1 MKNLLPILALLLLVS
16 CTSELDRCLEANYA
30 ELTNKEDQEEFVA
43 SKLKSEKESFLQDF
57 RDDPEQIRLSDQD
70 MKWHQQRA
78 ENEEL
83 FDDMDSFF
91 QDYEE
96 FFDDFEMEENE
107 EILEEQKE
115 YSSTKEYVDYMNML
129 DNKLIDLEEKHK
141 GEYRQTVAEEYYG
154 PEESKKR
161 EKVAEKFCN
170 AQGIY

>member
-1 MKNLLPILALLLLVS
+1 MKNLLPILALLLMVG

-43 SKLKSEKESFLQDF
+43 SKLKSEKASFLQDF

-83 FDDMDSFF
+83 FDNMDSFF
-91 QDYEE
+91 QEYEE
-96 FFDDFEMEENE
+96 FFPDFEMEENE

-115 YSSTKEYVDYMNML
+115 YEEVMGRLEKEL
-129 DNKLIDLEEKHK
+129 TDLEEKHK

-161 EKVAEKFCN
+161 EKIAEKICN